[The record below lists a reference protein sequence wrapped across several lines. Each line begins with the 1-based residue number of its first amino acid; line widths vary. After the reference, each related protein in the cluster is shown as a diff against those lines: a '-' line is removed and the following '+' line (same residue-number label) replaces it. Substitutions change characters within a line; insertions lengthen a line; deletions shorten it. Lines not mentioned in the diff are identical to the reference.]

1 MKLHRKLGKTIPSTE
16 PQILN
21 NSSTLSSQPNATSQL
36 SINNS
41 TDAQQISLSRLLENN
56 IKPIGEEYI
65 ETTFDNTNKPILY
78 HCKLCECKFNDIN
91 GKDMHLKGKR
101 HRLSYKVNH
110 KQKRF
115 IIFLFTFIL

>member
-16 PQILN
+16 PQVLN
-21 NSSTLSSQPNATSQL
+21 NLST
-36 SINNS
+36 NS
-41 TDAQQISLSRLLENN
+41 TSNDDQQTSSSHLVDNH

-65 ETTFDNTNKPILY
+65 ETTYDNTNKPILY

-101 HRLSYKVNH
+101 HRLSYKVKNFSIS
-110 KQKRF
+110 KLDF
-115 IIFLFTFIL
+115 FLILLIL